1 MEYIIPFNKPFLTGR
16 ETAYI
21 QQAVDRGKL
30 SGNGEFTQRCQ
41 WFFQNR
47 YGFGSCFLINSCTA
61 ALEMA
66 ALLLNIKEGDEVIM
80 PAYTFVSTANA
91 FVLRGAK
98 PVFVDSR
105 PDHPGMDEYAVE
117 GLITPKTKAIVA
129 VHYAGVACDMDLLMN
144 LAEQY
149 GIYVVEDAAQ
159 AIDGYYNSRP
169 LGSIGHLAAFSFHE
183 TKNIQCGEGGML
195 VVNDPEFAAR
205 AEILWEK
212 GTNRAAFRRNETRCY
227 QWMDIGSSFF
237 PSEITAAFLFAQLEC
252 LEAIQQKRKKNWE
265 AYQHAFDLSFHRDQK
280 NYPEEDTIL
289 NSMLEAVPV
298 GADVRTG
305 VIPPYASNNAHMFY
319 LVFDDPGCRTDFIR
333 RLSDQGILAI
343 FHYLPLHLSPYFK
356 EHYAV
361 TSLPQAE
368 RYGACLVRL
377 PLYYGLDLDKA
388 VYEPNNAVLRN

>member
-117 GLITPKTKAIVA
+117 GLVTPKTKAIVA

-169 LGSIGHLAAFSFHE
+169 LGSTGHLAAFSFHE

-212 GTNRAAFRRNETRCY
+212 GT
-227 QWMDIGSSFF
+227 
-237 PSEITAAFLFAQLEC
+237 
-252 LEAIQQKRKKNWE
+252 
-265 AYQHAFDLSFHRDQK
+265 
-280 NYPEEDTIL
+280 
-289 NSMLEAVPV
+289 
-298 GADVRTG
+298 
-305 VIPPYASNNAHMFY
+305 
-319 LVFDDPGCRTDFIR
+319 
-333 RLSDQGILAI
+333 
-343 FHYLPLHLSPYFK
+343 
-356 EHYAV
+356 
-361 TSLPQAE
+361 
-368 RYGACLVRL
+368 
-377 PLYYGLDLDKA
+377 
-388 VYEPNNAVLRN
+388 